1 MMGVGELRL
10 EGVGEGE
17 GEGRREERGEWERR
31 GRGWAN
37 LFLSCEIHVY
47 MSGLCLHCVL
57 T

>member
-17 GEGRREERGEWERR
+17 GEGRREERGEWERG

-37 LFLSCEIHVY
+37 FFLSCEIHVY